1 MVDYNIAIPQQQLYQ
16 APDPMQNFLRMQQM
30 EQMGA
35 TSRLRNMQAQNLL
48 AAQQQTAAERAQAA
62 AIEEEAS
69 GAVRGGASPTEAAQ
83 NLTREGKLGAAA
95 RISAHGETLSKGQQA
110 ELDTVDN
117 TLKGFGYWSTHVRSP
132 EEAGSLGAGMFNTS
146 RLRPFFESIGIKTPE
161 QAAQKFSTDFA
172 TDENAWR
179 TGLAKLDAP
188 TLFSLRAAKQVE
200 LPGGGKGTIDPNR
213 PGVINESVIREAG
226 APELT
231 PSGGAGAGRVNT
243 YPVSPT
249 RVANMNAA
257 AGRTGNAPIIDDGG
271 LAARAD
277 MGVNALAAGQRRPT
291 TVVGNAMAAP
301 VAAAS
306 PYGELVQP
314 QATRAPGVVG
324 SREFAQRAADAEMAQ
339 AIKKA
344 GLETAEREQAKLN
357 VAIPEA
363 ARVKAV
369 AKEGFATTLSNMVE
383 QIQDLGKKGMLVKTG
398 ETDFANRVKAGLSD
412 VSPRTTTVFS
422 PERGENVSTY
432 ANLRLS
438 LLTALMDVTGKTASQ
453 INSDTELKLN
463 LDALSS
469 PGQPVKSI
477 ADTLN
482 NLSQQYGTGKKYKVE
497 DLTGGVEQNP
507 PSEIPKGRRSTAPA
521 KPTERPPLSSFGG

>member
-1 MVDYNIAIPQQQLYQ
+1 
-16 APDPMQNFLRMQQM
+16 MQD
-30 EQMGA
+30 A
-35 TSRLRNMQAQNLL
+35 TQ
-48 AAQQQTAAERAQAA
+48 
-62 AIEEEAS
+62 
-69 GAVRGGASPTEAAQ
+69 PP
-83 NLTREGKLGAAA
+83 A
-95 RISAHGETLSKGQQA
+95 R
-110 ELDTVDN
+110 V
-117 TLKGFGYWSTHVRSP
+117 
-132 EEAGSLGAGMFNTS
+132 
-146 RLRPFFESIGIKTPE
+146 
-161 QAAQKFSTDFA
+161 
-172 TDENAWR
+172 
-179 TGLAKLDAP
+179 
-188 TLFSLRAAKQVE
+188 
-200 LPGGGKGTIDPNR
+200 
-213 PGVINESVIREAG
+213 
-226 APELT
+226 
-231 PSGGAGAGRVNT
+231 
-243 YPVSPT
+243 
-249 RVANMNAA
+249 
-257 AGRTGNAPIIDDGG
+257 
-271 LAARAD
+271 
-277 MGVNALAAGQRRPT
+277 VNALAAGQPQPPA
-291 TVVGNAMAAP
+291 VVGNAMAAP

-306 PYGELVQP
+306 PYGALVQP
-314 QATRAPGVVG
+314 QAARAPGVVG
-324 SREFAQRAADAEMAQ
+324 SREFAQRAEEAKLQEAVR
-339 AIKKA
+339 KA
-344 GLETAEREQAKLN
+344 GLETTEREQAKLN

-383 QIQDLGKKGMLVKTG
+383 QIQELGKKGMLVKPG
-398 ETDFANRVKAGLSD
+398 ETDFANRVKANLSD

-432 ANLRLS
+432 ANRRLS